1 LARTCRRS
9 DGMIMS
15 RFRSMGLAAGAAAS
29 VLSCYM
35 VSLRVARERGEVQR
49 IEQQIADAHRDIR
62 DLKTEL
68 GTRGR
73 MRQLERWNSDVL
85 ALSAPGAAQYLNG
98 SVELASYQP
107 APVEAAPAIA
117 AAAVTSTT
125 VTTAAAQPAVAK
137 AIPAVE
143 VTPATH
149 DAPKLMTASYKPK
162 ATKKKASDSGPV
174 RIASA
179 KSKTSAKS
187 KASSD
192 KQVRLASA
200 KAKANTKSKTSSGN
214 QVRLASAK
222 TKTTAK
228 SKAAD
233 AKLLRTASFK
243 AKASKSGGPN
253 AGLIHTASYVTT
265 RKIGPT
271 RVALLD
277 DDVLHDIG
285 RAAAHE
291 GKTGRK
297 AAQ

>member
-1 LARTCRRS
+1 
-9 DGMIMS
+9 MIMS

-117 AAAVTSTT
+117 TAA
-125 VTTAAAQPAVAK
+125 VTTAAAQPAVTAK

-143 VTPATH
+143 VKPAMH

-162 ATKKKASDSGPV
+162 ATKKKDSDSGPV

-179 KSKTSAKS
+179 KAKAATK
-187 KASSD
+187 KASAD
-192 KQVRLASA
+192 KQ
-200 KAKANTKSKTSSGN
+200 T
-214 QVRLASAK
+214 RLASAK
-222 TKTTAK
+222 TKSTTK
-228 SKAAD
+228 SKAASDKQLRLASAKTKSKSAD

-243 AKASKSGGPN
+243 PKAGKAGGPN
-253 AGLIHTASYVTT
+253 AGLIHTASYVTN

-277 DDVLHDIG
+277 DDVIHDIG

-297 AAQ
+297 AVP

>member
-1 LARTCRRS
+1 
-9 DGMIMS
+9 MIMS

-49 IEQQIADAHRDIR
+49 IEQQIVDAHRDIR
-62 DLKTEL
+62 DLTTEL

-98 SVELASYQP
+98 TVELASYQP
-107 APVEAAPAIA
+107 ATVEATPAIA
-117 AAAVTSTT
+117 AAAVAT
-125 VTTAAAQPAVAK
+125 VSAAPADTPK

-143 VTPATH
+143 VKPATH
-149 DAPKLMTASYKPK
+149 DTPRLVTASYKPK
-162 ATKKKASDSGPV
+162 AVKKAKDADAGPV

-179 KSKTSAKS
+179 KT
-187 KASSD
+187 
-192 KQVRLASA
+192 
-200 KAKANTKSKTSSGN
+200 KAK
-214 QVRLASAK
+214 AK
-222 TKTTAK
+222 TKTSDDKLVRTASLK
-228 SKAAD
+228 AKASKAKAL
-233 AKLLRTASFK
+233 ASKVVRTASFK
-243 AKASKSGGPN
+243 KAPTKSAGPN

-265 RKIGPT
+265 HNNGPT

-277 DDVLHDIG
+277 DRVLNDIG

-291 GKTGRK
+291 VKTGRK
-297 AAQ
+297 AVP

>member
-1 LARTCRRS
+1 
-9 DGMIMS
+9 MIMS

-62 DLKTEL
+62 DLTTEL

-85 ALSAPGAAQYLNG
+85 ALSAPGASQYLNG
-98 SVELASYQP
+98 TVELASYQP
-107 APVEAAPAIA
+107 VTVEAAPAVIT
-117 AAAVTSTT
+117 AAVT
-125 VTTAAAQPAVAK
+125 TAPAEPAAVAK

-143 VTPATH
+143 VKSATH

-162 ATKKKASDSGPV
+162 AAKKAKESDTGKV

-179 KSKTSAKS
+179 KSKATTKS

-192 KQVRLASA
+192 KPVRMASL
-200 KAKANTKSKTSSGN
+200 KAKTTTKSKTADAKV
-214 QVRLASAK
+214 VRTASYTPKAK
-222 TKTTAK
+222 TK
-228 SKAAD
+228 
-233 AKLLRTASFK
+233 
-243 AKASKSGGPN
+243 SGGAN

-277 DDVLHDIG
+277 DDVIHDIG

-291 GKTGRK
+291 VKTGRK
-297 AAQ
+297 AFP

>member
-1 LARTCRRS
+1 
-9 DGMIMS
+9 MIMS

-49 IEQQIADAHRDIR
+49 IEQQIAGAHRDIR
-62 DLKTEL
+62 DLTTEL

-98 SVELASYQP
+98 TVELASYQP
-107 APVEAAPAIA
+107 APVEATPAVA
-117 AAAVTSTT
+117 AAAVA
-125 VTTAAAQPAVAK
+125 TTAVATVSAAPADMPK

-143 VTPATH
+143 VKPATH
-149 DAPKLMTASYKPK
+149 DAPKLITASYKPK
-162 ATKKKASDSGPV
+162 ATKKKDADAGPV

-179 KSKTSAKS
+179 ST
-187 KASSD
+187 KA
-192 KQVRLASA
+192 
-200 KAKANTKSKTSSGN
+200 
-214 QVRLASAK
+214 
-222 TKTTAK
+222 KTTAK
-228 SKAAD
+228 SKHANDKLVQTASLKTKATK
-233 AKLLRTASFK
+233 AKGLDSKLVRTASFK
-243 AKASKSGGPN
+243 KATTKSAGPN

-265 RKIGPT
+265 RNNGPT

-277 DDVLHDIG
+277 DRVLNDIG

-291 GKTGRK
+291 VKTGRK
-297 AAQ
+297 AVP

>member
-1 LARTCRRS
+1 
-9 DGMIMS
+9 MIMS

-49 IEQQIADAHRDIR
+49 IEQQIADADRDIR

-107 APVEAAPAIA
+107 APVEAAPAVVTA
-117 AAAVTSTT
+117 A
-125 VTTAAAQPAVAK
+125 VTTAAAQPVAVAR

-143 VTPATH
+143 VKPATH

-162 ATKKKASDSGPV
+162 ATKKKDSDSGPV
-174 RIASA
+174 RVASA
-179 KSKTSAKS
+179 KSKATTKKASADKQTRLASAKS
-187 KASSD
+187 KAT
-192 KQVRLASA
+192 
-200 KAKANTKSKTSSGN
+200 TKSKASN
-214 QVRLASAK
+214 DKQLRLASAK
-222 TKTTAK
+222 TRAK
-228 SKAAD
+228 SKSAD

-243 AKASKSGGPN
+243 PKASKAGGPN
-253 AGLIHTASYVTT
+253 AGLIHTASYVTN

-277 DDVLHDIG
+277 DVVLHDIG

-297 AAQ
+297 AVP

>member
-1 LARTCRRS
+1 
-9 DGMIMS
+9 MIMS

-62 DLKTEL
+62 DLTTEL

-98 SVELASYQP
+98 TVELASYQP
-107 APVEAAPAIA
+107 VATPAVTANDAGVIA
-117 AAAVTSTT
+117 TAAVEST
-125 VTTAAAQPAVAK
+125 AK

-143 VTPATH
+143 VNTA
-149 DAPKLMTASYKPK
+149 ARSEPKLMTASYTPKPAKKAKTSDGGPIRTASLKPK
-162 ATKKKASDSGPV
+162 AAKKAKGSDVALVRLASNKPKSG
-174 RIASA
+174 
-179 KSKTSAKS
+179 AKS
-187 KASSD
+187 KAKD
-192 KQVRLASA
+192 ASL
-200 KAKANTKSKTSSGN
+200 
-214 QVRLASAK
+214 V
-222 TKTTAK
+222 
-228 SKAAD
+228 
-233 AKLLRTASFK
+233 RTASYK
-243 AKASKSGGPN
+243 PRATTKSGGAN

-291 GKTGRK
+291 VKAGRR
-297 AAQ
+297 AVP

>member
-1 LARTCRRS
+1 
-9 DGMIMS
+9 MIMS

-62 DLKTEL
+62 DLATEL

-85 ALSAPGAAQYLNG
+85 ALSAPGATQYLNG
-98 SVELASYQP
+98 AVELASYQP
-107 APVEAAPAIA
+107 VTVEAAPAA
-117 AAAVTSTT
+117 ATAAVAT
-125 VTTAAAQPAVAK
+125 VAAEPATAK

-143 VTPATH
+143 VKPVTH
-149 DAPKLMTASYKPK
+149 DAPKLVTASYKPK
-162 ATKKKASDSGPV
+162 ATKKTESDEKPV

-179 KSKTSAKS
+179 KPNAAAKAKA

-192 KQVRLASA
+192 KQLRLASA
-200 KAKANTKSKTSSGN
+200 KPKATTKSKT
-214 QVRLASAK
+214 
-222 TKTTAK
+222 
-228 SKAAD
+228 AD
-233 AKLLRTASFK
+233 AKLVRVASIKPK
-243 AKASKSGGPN
+243 AGKSGGPN
-253 AGLIHTASYVTT
+253 AGLIHNASYVTT

>member
-1 LARTCRRS
+1 
-9 DGMIMS
+9 MIMS

-49 IEQQIADAHRDIR
+49 IEQQIAATHRDIR
-62 DLKTEL
+62 DLQTEL

-85 ALSAPGAAQYLNG
+85 ALTAPGAAQYLSG

-107 APVEAAPAIA
+107 VTVEAPATETTAVA
-117 AAAVTSTT
+117 AAAEP
-125 VTTAAAQPAVAK
+125 AAPAK

-143 VTPATH
+143 VKPA
-149 DAPKLMTASYKPK
+149 AASEPRLVLASYTPK
-162 ATKKKASDSGPV
+162 AATKKDDDDKPL
-174 RIASA
+174 RTASA
-179 KSKTSAKS
+179 KPKPEKKAKAKTRSKDAD
-187 KASSD
+187 AGP
-192 KQVRLASA
+192 VRLASA
-200 KAKANTKSKTSSGN
+200 KAKA
-214 QVRLASAK
+214 AK
-222 TKTTAK
+222 KAK
-228 SKAAD
+228 GTD
-233 AKLLRTASFK
+233 AKLLRTASASSK
-243 AKASKSGGPN
+243 NVAKASKASEARLVRTASFKPRSTSKSGGPN

-265 RKIGPT
+265 RKSGPT

-277 DDVLHDIG
+277 DRVLSDIG

-291 GKTGRK
+291 KSGRK